1 MNKNT
6 QNTRAQLNDGMTQI
20 QNLLKPVTDEDQRL
34 DSIAGDLIKNNDAII
49 KDTND
54 KMDLSLDLSSEARQA
69 KMELENLNKQNEVN
83 DMMK

>member
-1 MNKNT
+1 
-6 QNTRAQLNDGMTQI
+6 MTQI